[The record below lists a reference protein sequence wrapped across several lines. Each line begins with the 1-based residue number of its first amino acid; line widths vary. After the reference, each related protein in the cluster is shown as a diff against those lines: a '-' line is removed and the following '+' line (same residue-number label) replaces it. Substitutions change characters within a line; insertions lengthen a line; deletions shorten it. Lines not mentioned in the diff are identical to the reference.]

1 MKSFT
6 VKIAST
12 ADNLTEDSL
21 NYLLENVKGTPFN
34 DEKGKHIGVF
44 TNGHISESYGK
55 KTLYGEGY
63 LFDGFNKPPEITKNT
78 STSFSIY
85 CSNGKLAEVCVE
97 R

>member
-1 MKSFT
+1 MKRFT

-12 ADNLTEDSL
+12 TDNLTEDSL
-21 NYLLENVKGTPFN
+21 NYLLENVKGTPFKN
-34 DEKGKHIGVF
+34 EKGKPIGVF
-44 TNGHISESYGK
+44 TKGYISESCGK

-63 LFDGFNKPPEITKNT
+63 LFDGFNNPPEITKNT

-85 CSNGKLAEVCVE
+85 CSNGKLAEVCTE

>member
-12 ADNLTEDSL
+12 ADNLTDDSL
-21 NYLLENVKGTPFN
+21 NYLLENVKGTPFK

-44 TNGHISESYGK
+44 TKGYISESCGK

-63 LFDGFNKPPEITKNT
+63 LFDGFNKPPEITENT
-78 STSFSIY
+78 SISFSIY

>member
-12 ADNLTEDSL
+12 TDNLTEDSL
-21 NYLLENVKGTPFN
+21 NYLLENVKGTPFKN
-34 DEKGKHIGVF
+34 EKGRHIGVF
-44 TNGHISESYGK
+44 TKGYISESCGK

-63 LFDGFNKPPEITKNT
+63 LFDGFNKPPEIAKNI

-85 CSNGKLAEVCVE
+85 CSNGKLAEVCTK

>member
-21 NYLLENVKGTPFN
+21 NYLLENVKGTPFKN
-34 DEKGKHIGVF
+34 EKGKHIGVF
-44 TNGHISESYGK
+44 TKGYISESCGK

-63 LFDGFNKPPEITKNT
+63 LFDGFNKLPEITEST

-85 CSNGKLAEVCVE
+85 CSNGKLAEVCVG

>member
-21 NYLLENVKGTPFN
+21 NYLLENVRGTPFM

-44 TNGHISESYGK
+44 TKGYISESCGE

-63 LFDGFNKPPEITKNT
+63 LFNSFNKPPEITENT